1 MYLAPRDPL
10 GSTNEINV
18 SNNVTI
24 FQASNLHSEE
34 LFTK

>member
-1 MYLAPRDPL
+1 MYLVPRDPL

-18 SNNVTI
+18 SYNVI
-24 FQASNLHSEE
+24 IIQPSNLHSEE